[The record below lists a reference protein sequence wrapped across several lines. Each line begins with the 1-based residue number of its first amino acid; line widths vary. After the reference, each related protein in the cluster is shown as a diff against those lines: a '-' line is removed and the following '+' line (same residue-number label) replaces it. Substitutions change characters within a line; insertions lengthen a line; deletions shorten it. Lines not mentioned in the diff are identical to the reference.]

1 MGNLSEFYNKKASA
15 FVRIWGF
22 QYSIANALQYYTYAL
37 QTRWSIVLNT
47 LSHQHILVCTLIV
60 VLRVC
65 ISGPVHT
72 HLRYKFTLKQCLVR
86 IYIFKCHFDVI
97 VRQLQ
102 NIYNMLSLTICY
114 APTCGCMINYINM
127 CIYLYIY
134 IYVYICIYVSSVLW
148 NAFGFVNN
156 VQYFTRNTQTYI
168 RICI

>member
-1 MGNLSEFYNKKASA
+1 MHFNITHTHCRPGE
-15 FVRIWGF
+15 
-22 QYSIANALQYYTYAL
+22 
-37 QTRWSIVLNT
+37 VLNT

-72 HLRYKFTLKQCLVR
+72 HLRYKFMLKQCLVR

-134 IYVYICIYVSSVLW
+134 IYVYICIYVSSVL
-148 NAFGFVNN
+148 
-156 VQYFTRNTQTYI
+156 
-168 RICI
+168 